1 MRKKII
7 LIINLMAFGSLMATI
22 FFNCGI
28 EIFFQVLIPSSIVIG
43 TNLAVLF
50 SLPLRT
56 EQPKIMKDQDDVSNV
71 ENEE

>member
-1 MRKKII
+1 MRKII

-28 EIFFQVLIPSSIVIG
+28 KIFFQVLIPSSIIIG
-43 TNLAVLF
+43 TNLSVLF
-50 SLPLRT
+50 SLSLRT
-56 EQPKIMKDQDDVSNV
+56 EQSKIMKDQDDVSNV